1 MIKKFNIE
9 NYNSIST
16 PADNTALIEEYSQYV
31 DAKTPIK
38 YPYQAIIGTIMFPN
52 VVFRPNLGYSSS
64 IMSKFNS
71 NFKPVHIKAMK
82 WTFRYLHGTSN
93 LAVHYLA
100 SSINNILVA

>member
-1 MIKKFNIE
+1 
-9 NYNSIST
+9 
-16 PADNTALIEEYSQYV
+16 
-31 DAKTPIK
+31 
-38 YPYQAIIGTIMFPN
+38 
-52 VVFRPNLGYSSS
+52 LGYSSS